1 MNKKRKKSRRI
12 IAMILSICMLLGTCG
27 IAYAEEPSEN
37 KDIIDNVLVEDQ
49 DKGNASEEQENANAG
64 ETETGTDISDESSN
78 QKESLEN
85 IKINY
90 GTEVDDIVQVDEF
103 GNVTIV
109 DGTQLGDGVVEVQ
122 ESRAR
127 TIPTYIVNFRAKA
140 NGTPISTNQFV
151 SYTEYKTG
159 NSGYINGIS
168 GADAAY
174 LGKENGKVKF
184 MMSGVI
190 GLVDE
195 KAVQVVPVSD
205 VQSYSDYYADGTN
218 LIHRISSDMSTPGYG
233 SRINVGLQPSYLTA
247 GSTYYSYD
255 GHYFYTDYDVMLEDY
270 MEDTRENAVNA
281 GNPYY
286 NYFQYLPLRSATG
299 YSAVEL
305 KQMINSRVTATS
317 KLYDMGSVFVEKQ
330 NLYGTNALLV
340 ASIGAIESGWGTSEI
355 SQSKNNLFGWN
366 AVDAT
371 PGESASYFAS
381 PSACIEEY
389 TGLHLSQEYLNPGYS
404 VYHGGFLGN
413 KASGMNVSYASDPYW
428 GEKIAG
434 IAWSLD
440 SNNGAKDLYQYTL
453 GIKDNVTYNHT
464 GLNIRKEAVQTSALL
479 YKTVLNSHYSV
490 IILGES
496 NGFYKIQSDAVLNST
511 RTSVVSGSGNY
522 NASNMYAYAS
532 KDYIGIVC
540 NGKGGNSSS
549 ITGVVGGTTGG
560 TTNGSTG
567 NAPGGTGTS
576 STIKISGQSLP
587 GALKVGGTFS
597 VQGTITSDKALTNV
611 SVGVY
616 DTNGTMKTG
625 KSVLVNTTSY
635 NLKNLDAYIRFD
647 TLAAGTYYYRITA
660 TNSAGTVTLVDQKFT
675 VGTTGVTATPTIKI
689 SGQSVPDTMK
699 VGDFFSVKGTVT
711 SDKALTSVS
720 VGVYDSQGTLKTG
733 KTVLVNTTSYN
744 LKNLDAYITFNTLSA
759 GTYYYRI
766 KATNSV
772 GTVTLIDQ
780 KFTIASNQPT
790 VSSEI
795 KISGHSVPGALKS
808 GAFFSVKGTV
818 SSEKALTNVTVGV
831 YDSNGA
837 MKTGKS
843 VAINT
848 KSYNLSNLDAYIQF
862 NSLANGTYYYRITAT
877 NSAGTVTLVNQ
888 KFTVGTV
895 GTTTAKINIS
905 GQSIP
910 GTLKV
915 GATFS
920 VKGTVTSDQALTSVL
935 VGVYDSKGTLKTGK
949 TALVNTKAYDL
960 KNLDAYITFNT
971 LPAGEYYYCIK
982 ATNASGTITLVN
994 QKFNVTS
1001 NQTTTSSAI
1010 KISGQ
1015 SVPVALKLGAFF
1027 SVTGT
1032 VTSEM
1037 ALTNVSVGVYDA
1049 NGALKTGKS
1058 VLVNTKSYNLK
1069 NLDAYITFNTLTNG
1083 IYYYRITATNSAGT
1097 VTLVNQKFTVGTV
1110 TTAATINVSGQ
1121 SVPGV
1126 LYKGSFFNVTGTV
1139 TSNQTISSV
1148 LVGVYDANGTLKT
1161 GKSTLVNAKSYN
1173 LKNLDAYIRFDILAK
1188 GTYYYR
1194 IQATNASGAVTLV
1207 NQKFTVK

>member
-1 MNKKRKKSRRI
+1 MKKNRRI
-12 IAMILSICMLLGTCG
+12 IAAILSFCMILGTCG
-27 IAYAEEPSEN
+27 ISYAEEPSEN
-37 KDIIDNVLVEDQ
+37 ESTAEVVFEDEKNEVNDSEVVQ
-49 DKGNASEEQENANAG
+49 DQENVVNTDDNEDEIFG
-64 ETETGTDISDESSN
+64 SEDSTENVE
-78 QKESLEN
+78 
-85 IKINY
+85 INY
-90 GTEVDDIVQVDEF
+90 GTEIDDIIQVDEF

-195 KAVQVVPVSD
+195 KAVQVVPIGD

-255 GHYFYTDYDVMLEDY
+255 GHYFYIDYDVMLEDY

-305 KQMINSRVTATS
+305 KQMINSRVMTTS

-340 ASIGAIESGWGTSEI
+340 ASIGAIESGWGSSSI

-381 PSACIEEY
+381 PAACIDEY
-389 TGLHLSQEYLNPGYS
+389 TGLHISQGYLKAGYS
-404 VYHGGFLGN
+404 TYHGAFLGN

-440 SNNGAKDLYQYTL
+440 SANGLKDRYQYTL
-453 GIKDNVTYNHT
+453 GIKDNVTYSHT
-464 GLNIRKEAVQTSALL
+464 NLNVRSEAVTSATVL
-479 YKTVLNSHYSV
+479 YKTGSNAHYSF

-496 NGFYKIQSDAVLNST
+496 NGFYKIQSDPVLNSS
-511 RTSVVSGSGNY
+511 RTAIASGTGNY
-522 NASNMYAYAS
+522 NANEMYAYAS
-532 KDYIGIVC
+532 KEYIKVVC
-540 NGKGGNSSS
+540 NGQGGYSSN
-549 ITGVVGGTTGG
+549 ITGSSGNTTGGTIGGTTGG
-560 TTNGSTG
+560 TI
-567 NAPGGTGTS
+567 GGTTGGANVS
-576 STIKISGQSLP
+576 SEIKISGQSVP
-587 GALKVGGTFS
+587 GNLKVGASFI
-597 VQGTITSDKALTNV
+597 VQGTVTSQKALTNV
-611 SVGVY
+611 IVGVY
-616 DTNGTMKTG
+616 DSNGAMKTG
-625 KSVLVNTTSY
+625 KSILVNTTSY
-635 NLKNLDAYIRFD
+635 NLKNLDAYIKFD
-647 TLAAGTYYYRITA
+647 TLAEGEYYYRIIATNSGGTVTLVNQKFTVGTVGITEMPVIKISGQSVPGTLKAGAVFYVKGTVTSDKALASVSVGVYDVKGTLKTGKTALVNAKSYDLKNLDAYIAFNILPAGEYYYRIKATNSVGAVTLIDQKFTIGSEQTTTSTAIKILGQSIPGTLKVGATFSVAGTVTSEKALTNVSVGVYDSNGTMKTGKSVVINTKSYNLKNLDAYIKFDVLTDGTYYYRVKA

-675 VGTTGVTATPTIKI
+675 VGT
-689 SGQSVPDTMK
+689 
-699 VGDFFSVKGTVT
+699 
-711 SDKALTSVS
+711 
-720 VGVYDSQGTLKTG
+720 
-733 KTVLVNTTSYN
+733 
-744 LKNLDAYITFNTLSA
+744 
-759 GTYYYRI
+759 
-766 KATNSV
+766 
-772 GTVTLIDQ
+772 
-780 KFTIASNQPT
+780 
-790 VSSEI
+790 
-795 KISGHSVPGALKS
+795 
-808 GAFFSVKGTV
+808 
-818 SSEKALTNVTVGV
+818 
-831 YDSNGA
+831 
-837 MKTGKS
+837 
-843 VAINT
+843 
-848 KSYNLSNLDAYIQF
+848 
-862 NSLANGTYYYRITAT
+862 
-877 NSAGTVTLVNQ
+877 
-888 KFTVGTV
+888 V
-895 GTTTAKINIS
+895 GTTTPKISIS

-920 VKGTVTSDQALTSVL
+920 VKGTVTSDKVLTSVL

-949 TALVNTKAYDL
+949 TVLVNTKSYDL

-971 LPAGEYYYCIK
+971 LSAGEYYYCIK
-982 ATNASGTITLVN
+982 ASNTAGTVTLVN

-1001 NQTTTSSAI
+1001 NQIATSSEI
-1010 KISGQ
+1010 KIAGQ
-1015 SVPVALKLGAFF
+1015 SVPGTLKSGAFF
-1027 SVTGT
+1027 NVTGT
-1032 VTSEM
+1032 VTSEK

-1049 NGALKTGKS
+1049 NGTLKTGKS
-1058 VLVNTKSYNLK
+1058 ILVNTKSYNLK
-1069 NLDAYITFNTLTNG
+1069 NLDAYVKFNVLANG
-1083 IYYYRITATNSAGT
+1083 IYYYRITATNSSGT
-1097 VTLVNQKFTVGTV
+1097 VTLVDQKFTVGTAVTAV
-1110 TTAATINVSGQ
+1110 TTNISGQ
-1121 SVPGV
+1121 SVPSL
-1126 LYKGSFFNVTGTV
+1126 LYKGSFFNVKGTV
-1139 TSNQTISSV
+1139 TSNQILTSV

-1161 GKSTLVNAKSYN
+1161 GKSILVNAKSYN
-1173 LKNLDAYIRFDILAK
+1173 LKNLDAYVRFDILAK
-1188 GTYYYR
+1188 GQYYYR
-1194 IQATNASGAVTLV
+1194 VQATSASGAVTLV
-1207 NQKFTVK
+1207 NQKFTVQ